1 MVDGV
6 TKAATRWLVAAL
18 VALLAAWVAT
28 PTALPVFD
36 GIGQPDEPY
45 RYVEPPPTAKTTKTP
60 TTASSTVPVREGRNV
75 GQFVNSAESGPQI
88 SVYVATGA
96 LAVPP
101 DADSVRVTATPL
113 GPEAPL
119 PTDGDI
125 VTNVYRV
132 AAVAGGAEPNITGRG
147 TGGVAIDMRAPTAR
161 QPGPVFERR
170 TADGWEQLK
179 TIRSGVDVYHT
190 DSVTRFGEFALV
202 QLDSTGGGRGVNYGL
217 LLGGVGV
224 LLVAGVIVVI
234 RTRRAS
240 AGPVDEP
247 DVG

>member
-1 MVDGV
+1 VDGV
-6 TKAATRWLVAAL
+6 TRPATRWLVAAL

-28 PTALPVFD
+28 PAAVPVFD

-45 RYVEPPPTAKTTKTP
+45 RYVDPPPTAKTTKTP
-60 TTASSTVPVREGRNV
+60 TAASSTVPIRAGKNV

-88 SVYVATGA
+88 SVYVASGA

-101 DADSVRVTATPL
+101 DAESVRVTATPL
-113 GPEAPL
+113 APEAPL

-132 AAVAGGAEPNITGRG
+132 TAVAGASVPQITGRG
-147 TGGVAIDMRAPTAR
+147 TAGVAIDMRAPTAR

-179 TIRSGVDVYHT
+179 TIRSGVDIYHT
-190 DSVTRFGEFALV
+190 ESVTGFGEFALV
-202 QLDSTGGGRGVNYGL
+202 QLDATGGGGGVNYGL
-217 LLGGVGV
+217 LFGGIGV
-224 LLVAGVIVVI
+224 LLLAVVIVVI
-234 RTRRAS
+234 RTRRTS
-240 AGPVDEP
+240 AGNVDEP